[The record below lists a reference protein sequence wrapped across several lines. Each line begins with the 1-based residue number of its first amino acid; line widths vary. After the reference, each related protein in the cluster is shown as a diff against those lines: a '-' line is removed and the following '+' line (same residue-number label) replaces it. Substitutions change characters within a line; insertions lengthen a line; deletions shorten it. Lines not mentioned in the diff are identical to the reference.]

1 MEGSITECEV
11 TIINDIH
18 AGVVG
23 FSVPEMTYR
32 VTDLKQKIDLLRT
45 GGTDGALA
53 VTIVASNQSA
63 ENGTH
68 FVLWEL

>member
-32 VTDLKQKIDLLRT
+32 VTDLKQKLMLEI
-45 GGTDGALA
+45 
-53 VTIVASNQSA
+53 
-63 ENGTH
+63 
-68 FVLWEL
+68 